1 MLDDRMNAATPFGPS
16 EVQRKI
22 EGRPHECDAENS
34 DQCRRAGK
42 AGGSQSE
49 TVTFLTK
56 QIGSRR
62 RNVFEAKQWR
72 EVRTVA
78 YGINCAFED
87 DTGSRSF
94 NHNDRNGFLRRG
106 VGVGSAHNA

>member
-1 MLDDRMNAATPFGPS
+1 MPPRRSTAG
-16 EVQRKI
+16 EVQCKI
-22 EGRPHECDAENS
+22 ERRPHEGYAENS

-42 AGGSQSE
+42 AGGGQSE
-49 TVTFLTK
+49 ALTFLTK

-62 RNVFEAKQWR
+62 RNVFETKQWR
-72 EVRTVA
+72 EMRTVT

-87 DTGSRSF
+87 DARSRSF
-94 NHNDRNGFLRRG
+94 NHDDRNGFLRRR